1 MKQVLRFLRSCSLHN
16 DKVWFDARNADF
28 LAATSG
34 RKGTGMRHYKD
45 FSP

>member
-1 MKQVLRFLRSCSLHN
+1 MKQVLRFLRSLSLHN
-16 DKVWFDARNADF
+16 DKVWFEAHKADY
-28 LAATSG
+28 LAMTSR